1 MLKYIYGFF
10 KRIIF
15 YVFLLY
21 SFNVFV
27 APIGF
32 NIPINYFT
40 VLVLSIF
47 GIPSLFGL
55 ILIIVLMF

>member
-1 MLKYIYGFF
+1 MLKGIYSFF
-10 KRIIF
+10 KRVIF

-27 APIGF
+27 APMGF

-40 VLVLSIF
+40 VLVLSVL
-47 GIPSLFGL
+47 GVPALFGL